1 VIFDLLIR
9 SLREFSFIIWK
20 SMSEELSYLSLGIVV
35 LLLDVGYSHLWC
47 WFEPQQSQSSS
58 RIHILYES

>member
-1 VIFDLLIR
+1 LRLQRIGKLVIFDLLIR

-35 LLLDVGYSHLWC
+35 LLLDAGYSHL
-47 WFEPQQSQSSS
+47 
-58 RIHILYES
+58 